1 MLIKSLNIALPAVNL
16 FSLALLQYHILV
28 KILILPLETCCQVLL
43 GFSKTPV
50 EVQSTWRTRIPS
62 TKMVVLIRC
71 KPWSV
76 PGHIFAPEARTFS
89 CFLEFSLNLFVVWL
103 LSSFQIILS
112 ISCMHVSFCLQQDR
126 VQVNNGVLTIS
137 SLNLADI
144 GMFQCVAEN
153 KHGRIFANA
162 ELRVVGK
169 TNDRKLF
176 ICLN

>member
-28 KILILPLETCCQVLL
+28 KIQILPLETCCQVLL

-62 TKMVVLIRC
+62 IKMVVLIRC

-112 ISCMHVSFCLQQDR
+112 ISCMHVCLSVSNRTEFRWIMEFWQSAAWTW
-126 VQVNNGVLTIS
+126 LTLACS
-137 SLNLADI
+137 SAWQRTSTVESLP
-144 GMFQCVAEN
+144 MPS
-153 KHGRIFANA
+153 
-162 ELRVVGK
+162 
-169 TNDRKLF
+169 
-176 ICLN
+176 